1 MLAEVK
7 KKCSRFQCK
16 DNDAAPAACFL
27 YLTATKSVLLI
38 LLIEFA
44 IFLLPKSVLYV
55 AVANFYSN
63 HIPVLSTSHN
73 QPSRHG

>member
-1 MLAEVK
+1 MRISFWRKIKNNPHLVFFKDHRSQMLAEVK

-44 IFLLPKSVLYV
+44 IFYQ
-55 AVANFYSN
+55 
-63 HIPVLSTSHN
+63 N
-73 QPSRHG
+73 QYYM